1 MSTPSGS
8 GQTACLEGRALACE
22 RGERRLFSDV
32 SLALSP
38 GGLARLL
45 GPNGSGKTSL
55 LRILA
60 GLTRP
65 AAGEVRWRGER
76 IGDLAEDYGRD
87 LAYVGHV
94 PALKDELGVAENLAF
109 AARLAGSPA
118 SGAQLEAALERL
130 GIARLAPLPAR
141 VLSQGQKRRA
151 SLARLAL
158 PDAPPLWLL
167 DEPFAALDDEGI
179 ASVRELAE
187 AHLARGGLLVLTS
200 HQDVPV
206 AARATQTLLLGG

>member
-1 MSTPSGS
+1 M
-8 GQTACLEGRALACE
+8 LEAKALACE
-22 RGERRLFSDV
+22 RGERRLFSELSV
-32 SLALSP
+32 ALAP

-65 AAGEVRWRGER
+65 AAGEVRWRGEP
-76 IGDLAEDYGRD
+76 IGELAEEYGRE
-87 LAYVGHV
+87 LAYIGHA

-118 SGAQLEAALERL
+118 GGAQLEAALARL
-130 GIARLAPLPAR
+130 GMAGHAALPAR

-179 ASVRELAE
+179 ACVRELAE
-187 AHLARGGLLVLTS
+187 AHLARGGMLVLTS
-200 HQDVPV
+200 HQEVPV
-206 AARATQTLLLGG
+206 AARATQTLVLGR

>member
-1 MSTPSGS
+1 M
-8 GQTACLEGRALACE
+8 LEAKALACE
-22 RGERRLFSDV
+22 RGERRLFSDLF
-32 SLALSP
+32 LALEP
-38 GGLARLL
+38 GSLARLL

-76 IGDLAEDYGRD
+76 IGDLGEEFGRE
-87 LAYVGHV
+87 LAYIGHA
-94 PALKDELGVAENLAF
+94 PALKDELTVAENLAF
-109 AARLAGSPA
+109 AAQLSGIPA
-118 SGAQLEAALERL
+118 SGAQLEAALERV
-130 GIARLAPLPAR
+130 GMASRAALPAR

-158 PDAPPLWLL
+158 PGAPALWLL
-167 DEPFAALDDEGI
+167 DEPFAALDDDGI
-179 ASVRELAE
+179 GRVRELAE

-200 HQDVPV
+200 HQDVPLAAGSTQVV
-206 AARATQTLLLGG
+206 ALGD

>member
-1 MSTPSGS
+1 M
-8 GQTACLEGRALACE
+8 LEAKALACE
-22 RGERRLFSDV
+22 RGERRLFSDL
-32 SLALSP
+32 SLALDP

-76 IGDLAEDYGRD
+76 IGDLAEEFGRE
-87 LAYVGHV
+87 LAFIGHA
-94 PALKDELGVAENLAF
+94 PALKDELTVAENLAF
-109 AARLAGSPA
+109 AAQLAGIPA
-118 SGAQLEAALERL
+118 SGAQLEAALERV
-130 GIARLAPLPAR
+130 GMASRAALPAR

-158 PDAPPLWLL
+158 PGAPALWLL
-167 DEPFAALDDEGI
+167 DEPFAALDEDGI
-179 ASVRELAE
+179 GRVRELAE
-187 AHLARGGLLVLTS
+187 AHLARGGMLVLTS
-200 HQDVPV
+200 HQEVPIAAGSTATV
-206 AARATQTLLLGG
+206 ALGA

>member
-1 MSTPSGS
+1 MSIPSGS
-8 GQTACLEGRALACE
+8 GGAARLECRALACE
-22 RGERRLFSDV
+22 RGDRRLFSGLQ
-32 SLALSP
+32 LALEP
-38 GGLARLL
+38 GGLARVL

-65 AAGEVRWRGER
+65 AEGEVRWRGER
-76 IGDLAEDYGRD
+76 IGDLAEEYGRE
-87 LAYVGHV
+87 LAYIGHA
-94 PALKDELGVAENLAF
+94 PALKEELSVGENLAF
-109 AARLAGSPA
+109 AARLADSPA
-118 SGAQLEAALERL
+118 SAAQMEAALERL
-130 GIARLAPLPAR
+130 GVAALAPLPAR

-158 PDAPPLWLL
+158 PGAAPLWLL
-167 DEPFAALDDEGI
+167 DEPFAALDEDGI
-179 ASVRELAE
+179 GRVRELAE

-206 AARATQTLLLGG
+206 AAASTQTVALGA

>member
-1 MSTPSGS
+1 LSIPRGS
-8 GQTACLEGRALACE
+8 GHPAWLEALGLACE
-22 RGERRLFSDV
+22 RGERVLFASV
-32 SLALSP
+32 SVVLEP
-38 GGLARLL
+38 GGLARVL

-76 IGDLAEDYGRD
+76 IGELAEDYGRE
-87 LAYVGHV
+87 LAYVGHAS
-94 PALKDELGVAENLAF
+94 ALKDELTVAENLAF
-109 AARLAGSPA
+109 AAQLAGSPA
-118 SGAQLEAALERL
+118 SGAQLESALEIVGMASR
-130 GIARLAPLPAR
+130 AALPAR

-158 PDAPPLWLL
+158 PGAPALWLL
-167 DEPFAALDDEGI
+167 DEPFAALDDDGI
-179 ASVRELAE
+179 GRVRELAE

-200 HQDVPV
+200 HQDVPIASR
-206 AARATQTLLLGG
+206 AAQTVVLGG

>member
-1 MSTPSGS
+1 MSIPSGS
-8 GQTACLEGRALACE
+8 RQPARLEALGLACE
-22 RGERRLFSDV
+22 RGERCLFSSV
-32 SLALSP
+32 SVALEP
-38 GGLARLL
+38 GGLARVL

-76 IGDLAEDYGRD
+76 IGELAEAYGRE
-87 LAYVGHV
+87 LAYVGHA
-94 PALKDELGVAENLAF
+94 PALKDELTVAENLSF
-109 AARLAGSPA
+109 AARLAGVPA
-118 SGAQLEAALERL
+118 SGAQLEAALERV
-130 GIARLAPLPAR
+130 GMASRAALPAR

-158 PDAPPLWLL
+158 AGAPALWLL
-167 DEPFAALDDEGI
+167 DEPFAALDDDGI
-179 ASVRELAE
+179 GRVRELAE
-187 AHLARGGLLVLTS
+187 AHLAGGGLLVLTS

-206 AARATQTLLLGG
+206 AARAMQTVDLGT

>member
-1 MSTPSGS
+1 MLV
-8 GQTACLEGRALACE
+8 AKALACD
-22 RGERRLFSDV
+22 RGERRLFSDL
-32 SLALSP
+32 SLALDP

-65 AAGEVRWRGER
+65 AEGEVRWRGER
-76 IGDLAEDYGRD
+76 IGDLAEEYGRE
-87 LAYVGHV
+87 LAYVGHA
-94 PALKDELGVAENLAF
+94 PALKDELSVAENLAF
-109 AARLAGSPA
+109 AAQLAGIAA
-118 SGAQLEAALERL
+118 SGAQLEAALEVVGMASR
-130 GIARLAPLPAR
+130 ATLPAR

-158 PDAPPLWLL
+158 PGAPALWLL
-167 DEPFAALDDEGI
+167 DEPFAALDEDGI
-179 ASVRELAE
+179 GRVRELAE

-206 AARATQTLLLGG
+206 AAQATQTVVLGA

>member
-1 MSTPSGS
+1 MLD
-8 GQTACLEGRALACE
+8 AKALACE
-22 RGERRLFSDV
+22 RGERRLFSDL
-32 SLALSP
+32 SLALGP

-76 IGDLAEDYGRD
+76 IGELAEEYGRE
-87 LAYVGHV
+87 LAYIGHA
-94 PALKDELGVAENLAF
+94 PALKDELSVAENLAF
-109 AARLAGSPA
+109 AAQLAGSPA
-118 SGAQLEAALERL
+118 SGAQLEAALEVVGMASR
-130 GIARLAPLPAR
+130 AALPAR

-158 PDAPPLWLL
+158 PGAPALWLL
-167 DEPFAALDDEGI
+167 DEPFAALDEDGI
-179 ASVRELAE
+179 GRVRGLAE
-187 AHLARGGLLVLTS
+187 AHLARGGMLVLTS

-206 AARATQTLLLGG
+206 AAASTQTVALGA

>member
-1 MSTPSGS
+1 LSIPSGN
-8 GQTACLEGRALACE
+8 GQPARLEGRALACE
-22 RGERRLFSDV
+22 RGERRLFSDL
-32 SLALSP
+32 SLALDP

-76 IGDLAEDYGRD
+76 IGELAEEYGRE
-87 LAYVGHV
+87 LAFIGHA
-94 PALKDELGVAENLAF
+94 PALKDELTVAENLAF
-109 AARLAGSPA
+109 AARLAGIPA
-118 SGAQLEAALERL
+118 SGAQLEAALERV
-130 GIARLAPLPAR
+130 GMASRAALPAR

-158 PDAPPLWLL
+158 PGAPALWLL
-167 DEPFAALDDEGI
+167 DEPFAALDEDGI
-179 ASVRELAE
+179 GRVRELAE
-187 AHLARGGLLVLTS
+187 AHLARGGMLVLTS

-206 AARATQTLLLGG
+206 AAKATQTVALGA

>member
-1 MSTPSGS
+1 M
-8 GQTACLEGRALACE
+8 QLDARALACE
-22 RGERRLFSDV
+22 RGERRLFSDLSV
-32 SLALSP
+32 ALAP

-76 IGDLAEDYGRD
+76 IGELAEEYGRE
-87 LAYVGHV
+87 LAYVGHA
-94 PALKDELGVAENLAF
+94 PALKDELTVAENLAF
-109 AARLAGSPA
+109 AAQLAGISA
-118 SGAQLEAALERL
+118 SGAQLEAALEGL
-130 GIARLAPLPAR
+130 GMASRAALPAR

-158 PDAPPLWLL
+158 PGAPALWLL
-167 DEPFAALDDEGI
+167 DEPFAALDDDGI
-179 ASVRELAE
+179 DCVRGLAE

-206 AARATQTLLLGG
+206 AAQATQTVVLGA

>member
-1 MSTPSGS
+1 MLNANGLT
-8 GQTACLEGRALACE
+8 CE
-22 RGERRLFSDV
+22 RGDRQLFAGL
-32 SLALSP
+32 SLALDA

-76 IGDLAEDYGRD
+76 IGDLADEYGRE
-87 LAYVGHV
+87 LAYIGHA
-94 PALKDELGVAENLAF
+94 PALKDELTVAENLAF
-109 AARLAGSPA
+109 AARLAASPA
-118 SGAQLEAALERL
+118 SGAQLEAALEVL
-130 GIARLAPLPAR
+130 GMATRAALPAR

-158 PDAPPLWLL
+158 PGAPALWLL
-167 DEPFAALDDEGI
+167 DEPFAALDEDGI
-179 ASVRELAE
+179 GRVRALTE
-187 AHLARGGLLVLTS
+187 AHLARGGMLVLTS
-200 HQDVPV
+200 HRDVPV
-206 AARATQTLLLGG
+206 AAGSIQTVTLGA